1 MGLHQGDP
9 LLPYLFILGVEVL
22 TRMIKRE
29 QRKGKQGK
37 LFGYPLGGGQGRL
50 GHLLYADDCL
60 LVVWASI
67 EEAGV
72 VSDVL
77 KEYYYMSG
85 QWVNKCK
92 S

>member
-9 LLPYLFILGVEVL
+9 LSPYLFILGVEVL

-29 QRKGKQGK
+29 QSKGKQGK

-50 GHLLYADDCL
+50 GHLLHADDCL

-72 VSDVL
+72 VSDMEGILLYEWSV
-77 KEYYYMSG
+77 G
-85 QWVNKCK
+85 QQV
-92 S
+92 